1 MHPARKQRL
10 LVVIIIVVGASVATA
25 LIANALK
32 QNLNLFYEPTR
43 IVNGE
48 APVGRKIRVGG
59 MVKENSLTR
68 LPDSLTVQFVVTD
81 YEADVTIEYTGI
93 LPDMFTEQAGT
104 VATGA
109 LNEDGLFIAEQVLA
123 KHDETYMPPEVAA
136 ALKNKPAND
145 Y

>member
-10 LVVIIIVVGASVATA
+10 LIVIIIVIGASAATA

-145 Y
+145 N

>member
-10 LVVIIIVVGASVATA
+10 IIVAIIVIGASVATA

-48 APVGRKIRVGG
+48 APIGRKIRVGG
-59 MVKENSLTR
+59 MVVENSLIR
-68 LPDSLTVQFVVTD
+68 VPDSLTVQFVVTD
-81 YEADVTIEYTGI
+81 YEADVTVEFTGI
-93 LPDMFTEQAGT
+93 LPDMFTEEAGT
-104 VATGA
+104 VATGV
-109 LNEDGLFIAEQVLA
+109 LTEEGLFIAEQVLA

-136 ALKNKPAND
+136 ALKNKPPA

>member
-10 LVVIIIVVGASVATA
+10 IIVAIIVIGASAATA

-48 APVGRKIRVGG
+48 APIGRKIRVGG
-59 MVKENSLTR
+59 MVVENSLTR
-68 LPDSLTVQFVVTD
+68 VPDSLTVQFVVTD
-81 YEADVTIEYTGI
+81 YEAEVTVEFTGI
-93 LPDMFTEQAGT
+93 LPDMFTEEAGT
-104 VATGA
+104 VATGV
-109 LNEDGLFIAEQVLA
+109 LTEEGLFVAEQVLA

-136 ALKNKPAND
+136 ALKNKPSA

>member
-10 LVVIIIVVGASVATA
+10 IIVAIIVIGASAATA

-48 APVGRKIRVGG
+48 APIGRKIRVGG
-59 MVKENSLTR
+59 MVVENSLIR
-68 LPDSLTVQFVVTD
+68 VPDSLTVQFVVTD
-81 YEADVTIEYTGI
+81 YEADVTVEFTGI
-93 LPDMFTEQAGT
+93 LPDMFTEEAGT
-104 VATGA
+104 VATGV
-109 LNEDGLFIAEQVLA
+109 LTEEGLFVAEQVLA

-136 ALKNKPAND
+136 ALKNKPPA

>member
-10 LVVIIIVVGASVATA
+10 IIVAIIVIGASVATA

-48 APVGRKIRVGG
+48 APIGRKIRVGG
-59 MVKENSLTR
+59 MVVENSLTR
-68 LPDSLTVQFVVTD
+68 IPNSLTVQFVVTD
-81 YEADVTIEYTGI
+81 YAAEVTIEYTGI
-93 LPDMFTEQAGT
+93 LPDMFTEDAGT
-104 VATGA
+104 VATGV
-109 LNEDGLFIAEQVLA
+109 LTEDGLFVAEQVLA

-136 ALKNKPAND
+136 ALKNKPSA

>member
-10 LVVIIIVVGASVATA
+10 LIVIIIVVGASIATA

-48 APVGRKIRVGG
+48 APIGRKIRVGG
-59 MVKENSLTR
+59 MVKEGSLIR

-81 YEADVTIEYTGI
+81 YAADVTIEYTGI

-104 VATGA
+104 VATGVV
-109 LNEDGLFIAEQVLA
+109 NKDGLFIAEQVLA

-136 ALKNKPAND
+136 ALKDKPAN

>member
-10 LVVIIIVVGASVATA
+10 IIVAIIVIGASAATA

-48 APVGRKIRVGG
+48 APIGRKIRVGG
-59 MVKENSLTR
+59 MVVENSLTR
-68 LPDSLTVQFVVTD
+68 VPDSLTVQFVVTD
-81 YEADVTIEYTGI
+81 YEAEVTVEFTGI
-93 LPDMFTEQAGT
+93 LPDMFTEEAGT
-104 VATGA
+104 VATGVLTA
-109 LNEDGLFIAEQVLA
+109 EGLFVAEQVLA

-136 ALKNKPAND
+136 ALKNKPPV

>member
-10 LVVIIIVVGASVATA
+10 IIVAIIVIGASAATA

-48 APVGRKIRVGG
+48 APIGRKIRVGG
-59 MVKENSLTR
+59 MVVENSLTR
-68 LPDSLTVQFVVTD
+68 VPNSLTVQFVVTD
-81 YEADVTIEYTGI
+81 YEAEVTVEFTGI
-93 LPDMFTEQAGT
+93 LPDMFTEEAGT
-104 VATGA
+104 VATGV
-109 LNEDGLFIAEQVLA
+109 LTEEGLFVAEQVLA

-136 ALKNKPAND
+136 ALKNKPPA

>member
-10 LVVIIIVVGASVATA
+10 LIVIVIILGASAATA

-59 MVKENSLTR
+59 MVKENSLQR

-81 YEADVTIEYTGI
+81 YEADVTVEYTGI

-104 VATGA
+104 VATGV
-109 LNEDGLFIAEQVLA
+109 LNEDGLFVAEQVLA

-136 ALKNKPAND
+136 ALKEKPAN